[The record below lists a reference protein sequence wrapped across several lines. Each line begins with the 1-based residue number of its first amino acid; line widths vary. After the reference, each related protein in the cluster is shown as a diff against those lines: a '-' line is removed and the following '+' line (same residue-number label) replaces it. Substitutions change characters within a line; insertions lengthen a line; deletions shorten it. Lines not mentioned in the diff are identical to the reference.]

1 MYSHQIVRLIIA
13 LLDFNNIHNR
23 LLHKI
28 TTHWFGPIL
37 NFLFEVTIT
46 HVHAR
51 IELMKVKLFSLVSRN
66 SS

>member
-28 TTHWFGPIL
+28 THIL